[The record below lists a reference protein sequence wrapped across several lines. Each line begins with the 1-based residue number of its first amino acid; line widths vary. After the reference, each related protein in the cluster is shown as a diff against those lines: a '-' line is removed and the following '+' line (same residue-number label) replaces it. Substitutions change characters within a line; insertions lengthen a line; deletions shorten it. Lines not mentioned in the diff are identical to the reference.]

1 MIEYFPEFTIIC
13 QCLRLCKK
21 LEPSG
26 SIIEYVRRRVHPVE
40 KELPTLPKYLS
51 SLPIMSVVRV
61 ANVLYSVLS
70 TIGLFLFRFFKNT
83 FRSLYCLNFY

>member
-1 MIEYFPEFTIIC
+1 MRKTTGTACREGTAYSSEI
-13 QCLRLCKK
+13 
-21 LEPSG
+21 LE
-26 SIIEYVRRRVHPVE
+26 
-40 KELPTLPKYLS
+40 L
-51 SLPIMSVVRV
+51 LPIMSVVRV